1 MTGLEVLLAVAGVGV
16 TALVVVAM
24 ILITPR
30 GEVDLYGDAGDSQGE
45 QLSRAR
51 AADPVPPDRVAS
63 RS

>member
-16 TALVVVAM
+16 TALVVAAM

-30 GEVDLYGDAGDSQGE
+30 GEVDLYGEIGDSQGE

-51 AADPVPPDRVAS
+51 AADPVPPDRVAG